1 MSVKI
6 DYSKRPRTG
15 ASRDFLSEQVE
26 VEGVRY
32 MLRHRVS
39 LIIPLLGLLLVAST
53 ADAQM
58 RYPGG
63 YGRWGWGGWGMGG
76 YGMGVQDPASGY
88 AAGLGQLARGQGQ
101 YQLDNAKATSINL
114 DNKIKWNKELRRLKL
129 IKEADDKR
137 AASVKADTAEVT
149 NRERDMITGVTA
161 NRQLDQILE
170 GNTEAVISY
179 LNKTALSPK
188 IIKEIP
194 FELASEPMTLC
205 LHSMISS
212 DSMPNMLKNDVY
224 ADERQALQSAVAKAL
239 KEDLS
244 GSISKPTLD
253 KVESSIKALRVKF
266 DKNAFKSSFDY
277 AAADRQLRS
286 ATTLARLIREPEY
299 QKLLSKL
306 ETYDGTTVG
315 ELVAFMSVFNLRFA
329 APSSDRQKEIYLQL
343 TPVLLSVPVKSV
355 ALMKPNLSAEESAKA
370 LSNAAQEMF
379 DGISWRDLDLH
390 SEDIKAATGK

>member
-1 MSVKI
+1 
-6 DYSKRPRTG
+6 
-15 ASRDFLSEQVE
+15 
-26 VEGVRY
+26 
-32 MLRHRVS
+32 MLRQRAS
-39 LIIPLLGLLLVAST
+39 MILALLGLFFVASS

-63 YGRWGWGGWGMGG
+63 YGRWGWGGWGSGG

-101 YQLDNAKATSINL
+101 YQVDNAKATSMNV
-114 DNKIKWNKELRRLKL
+114 DTKIKWNKELRRMKL
-129 IKEADDKR
+129 IQEADKKR
-137 AASVKADTAEVT
+137 AAAVKADENEVT
-149 NRERDMITGVTA
+149 NRERDMVTGVVA

-179 LNKTALSPK
+179 LNKTALSPR

-194 FELASEPMTLC
+194 FELASEPISIC
-205 LHSMISS
+205 LQSMVSN
-212 DSMPNMLKNDVY
+212 DNVPNMLKNEVY
-224 ADERQALQSAVAKAL
+224 ADEREALQKAVAKAL
-239 KEDLS
+239 KEDMA
-244 GSISKPTLD
+244 GSISNPTLD
-253 KVESSIKALRVKF
+253 SVEASIKALRAKF
-266 DKNAFKSSFDY
+266 DKMAPKFSLDY

-286 ATTLARLIREPEY
+286 ATSLARLIREPEY

-315 ELVAFMSVFNLRFA
+315 ELVAFMSAFNLRFGTA
-329 APSSDRQKEIYLQL
+329 TNDRQREIYLQL
-343 TPVLLSVPVKSV
+343 TPVLTSVPSKAV
-355 ALMKPNLSAEESAKA
+355 ALVKPNLTTEESTKA
-370 LSNAAQEMF
+370 LSSAAQEMF